1 LTKRQQAGG
10 EFLRP
15 TKTVQAMAVV
25 AVVIL
30 GPWFGV
36 GDVVASSQ
44 DAEGRLTFAARQAGA
59 WLVTYDVAAFG
70 APFPLLLSLG
80 ADGLVS
86 ETDAPGKF
94 RSDLVY

>member
-1 LTKRQQAGG
+1 M
-10 EFLRP
+10 
-15 TKTVQAMAVV
+15 QAMAVV